1 MTLLQAV
8 CCATVSLGPIVAIY
22 HATSLSVQTETRR
35 LMGLSTL
42 FYCLYL
48 FAKSLLVAS
57 ILPATCE
64 EFFMCSVVEDVVAVL
79 MELFALHYILVSK
92 KALSYAAETRL
103 ICVGLGWA
111 LGHVFFTNGH
121 YILKGLRDSTDECAS
136 SLLLHGLL
144 QGAVAAFSL
153 IIYLSVASLIFL
165 STRRHRPLH
174 SRVTYL
180 AFAAL
185 LVPWTLTL
193 SVCCGVRQGL
203 GLSSRASQFLFEE
216 ISGFCWLALL
226 IRLCIAVCAGVSTY
240 LIIRDRPGTP
250 GKGSKG
256 GAFFRKVE

>member
-1 MTLLQAV
+1 MLIA
-8 CCATVSLGPIVAIY
+8 A
-22 HATSLSVQTETRR
+22 
-35 LMGLSTL
+35 L
-42 FYCLYL
+42 FQ
-48 FAKSLLVAS
+48 
-57 ILPATCE
+57 
-64 EFFMCSVVEDVVAVL
+64 VVEDVVAVL

-121 YILKGLRDSTDECAS
+121 YILKAFFSKYFRWDCLYLSLHAS
-136 SLLLHGLL
+136 
-144 QGAVAAFSL
+144 VAP

-193 SVCCGVRQGL
+193 RQGL